1 MCSLMKQSR
10 VGCTA
15 CKLLLTQLT
24 LKYAYERGE
33 SEGGRERER
42 GRKKGGIK
50 GKREGRPGG
59 WNGNYLLI
67 WSK

>member
-15 CKLLLTQLT
+15 CELLPTLLT

-33 SEGGRERER
+33 RGREGERER
-42 GRKKGGIK
+42 GEEGGRYK
-50 GKREGRPGG
+50 GKERGEAGRVEGKLYT
-59 WNGNYLLI
+59 NME
-67 WSK
+67 